1 MENFNKLTNESLNE
15 LSFQAYQTAKSKGWW
30 DDPRETGTL
39 LALIHSE
46 VSEALEE
53 WRKYGD
59 DVLWIDS
66 PGYSR
71 IREDGKLEGFWSEI
85 ADILIRCFDLA
96 GRYNVDIAGIVES
109 KMEFNKQRE
118 FKHGG
123 KHA

>member
-1 MENFNKLTNESLNE
+1 MKTLND
-15 LSFQAYQTAKSKGWW
+15 LALDAYQTAVDHGWW
-30 DDPRETGTL
+30 NDEREIGTL

-59 DVLWIDS
+59 DVLWPDS
-66 PGYSR
+66 PGYQR

-85 ADILIRCFDLA
+85 ADILIRCFDLS
-96 GRYNVDIAGIVES
+96 GRYHVDIDAIVET
-109 KMEFNKQRE
+109 KMEFNKTRS
-118 FKHGG
+118 FKHGN